1 MHPHFKPLSKGKLE
15 DLRNRKTSHQECLA
29 NLRTVYEQENR
40 EIEAIDAQLDEYLQT
55 IKTLAEQD
63 QQERMEDI
71 QDSLEESDV
80 ASAS

>member
-1 MHPHFKPLSKGKLE
+1 
-15 DLRNRKTSHQECLA
+15 
-29 NLRTVYEQENR
+29 VYEQENR